1 MWLPKQI
8 KCPKCDVIFAPWK
21 VIQGICLIVSS
32 LSHFLSCCLLL
43 PLLFCAPVLASSLFS
58 DMRGHSAYPCWV
70 SGGFQPSSPIVHLIW
85 DEKPAIRWEG
95 LNWQNDFIERDLE
108 KLLLRRNKVAG
119 KFVVVSCG
127 ILCRLFS
134 LLQLFFDKM
143 WWALELFSR
152 DLFTFYIFKRKQV
165 ENVWLSWFI
174 LCLARHFIYPF
185 SFYWHN
191 NVTHWLLLMRYPM
204 LHGLGIVQTSDPS
217 HCHPKDMGTC

>member
-1 MWLPKQI
+1 MPKMWCHFCPLKSYPRDLSDRFFSVPLSLMLSPSPIAFLCASFGIIFIFWHERTFSISLLSFWWLPT
-8 KCPKCDVIFAPWK
+8 
-21 VIQGICLIVSS
+21 
-32 LSHFLSCCLLL
+32 
-43 PLLFCAPVLASSLFS
+43 LFS
-58 DMRGHSAYPCWV
+58 NC
-70 SGGFQPSSPIVHLIW
+70 SPYLGWKACLPVRRIELTEWLH
-85 DEKPAIRWEG
+85 R
-95 LNWQNDFIERDLE
+95 ERDLE

-134 LLQLFFDKM
+134 LLQLFFVKM

-204 LHGLGIVQTSDPS
+204 LHGLGIVQASDPS